1 MVDRSRMG
9 DVGGLRLWAAV
20 SCVSALSF
28 ALLACASASPAQAPD
43 ATPMPTAE
51 KRADATPAP
60 TATPT
65 ESSYGDG
72 GSEPSATATPSPS
85 PTASSDG
92 VGASEPATATTTE
105 VAASGDP
112 PLGDCFG
119 GALSEDP
126 LHCYVLEQAR
136 AAGLIDV
143 AGIYEAPGVE
153 HRRWGV
159 HTDRPLLYVSVREG
173 RLPAALF
180 DYTREQSYAF
190 YDRWP
195 ELVPFEKYG
204 SLCDELYRNQPE
216 EFPKCYLLGTGVL
229 AETLL
234 PRPSAYERVLLVTG
248 GEEGR
253 RKVRGWA
260 SWRQLWPRQ
269 AAQGG
274 SGVRDASGGPAFDV
288 SDVDMTNIPE
298 IDESTCLR
306 WESGKAGCSSH
317 LRFPDVR
324 IAGGHSHRELRMNYV
339 QIKDPPTDP
348 AEVKA
353 LKDRLMPCRDVIGRC
368 DYIHPEHGR
377 TVITWTDATSTIEII
392 PVKYDFAEL
401 WRWTTILNRF
411 ALSAGNTI
419 GIWSA
424 LVGDNPKLPPGEAVY
439 LNGIMPAGQFEPE
452 RKRETITVFTTADL
466 RSVADALPVL
476 LPLLG
481 IPVDAVGMVEEYWQ

>member
-9 DVGGLRLWAAV
+9 DVGGLRRWAAV
-20 SCVSALSF
+20 SCVSALGF
-28 ALLACASASPAQAPD
+28 VLLACASASPAQAPA
-43 ATPMPTAE
+43 ATPAPTAE
-51 KRADATPAP
+51 KGADATPAP

-126 LHCYVLEQAR
+126 LHCYVLERAR

-143 AGIYEAPGVE
+143 AGIYKTLGGVE
-153 HRRWGV
+153 TG
-159 HTDRPLLYVSVREG
+159 RPLLYVSIRETK
-173 RLPAALF
+173 LPAELF
-180 DYTREQSYAF
+180 RYTREQAYAF
-190 YDRWP
+190 YDSWP

-204 SLCDELYRNQPE
+204 SLCIEIYKNDPE
-216 EFPKCYLLGTGVL
+216 EFPRCYLSSTGGR
-229 AETLL
+229 AKTLL
-234 PRPSAYERVLLVTG
+234 PRPSAYERVLLVSG

-260 SWRQLWPRQ
+260 SWRQLWPD
-269 AAQGG
+269 ATAQGG

-288 SDVDMTNIPE
+288 SDVDVTNFPE
-298 IDESTCLR
+298 IDESTCIGRGIL
-306 WESGKAGCSSH
+306 SKGCSLH
-317 LRFPDVR
+317 LRFPDVG
-324 IAGGHSHRELRMNYV
+324 IAGSHGRHDPSKAYYY
-339 QIKDPPTDP
+339 QIKNPPTE
-348 AEVKA
+348 ASEVKA
-353 LKDRLMPCRDVIGRC
+353 MKDRLIPCHDVVGQC
-368 DYIHPEHGR
+368 VR
-377 TVITWTDATSTIEII
+377 TNESGDTWIQVNSATTTIEII

-419 GIWSA
+419 GIRSA
-424 LVGDNPKLPPGEAVY
+424 LVGDNPKRPPGEAVY

-466 RSVADALPVL
+466 RSVAAALPVL

-481 IPVDAVGMVEEYWQ
+481 IPVDAVGMVEEYWE